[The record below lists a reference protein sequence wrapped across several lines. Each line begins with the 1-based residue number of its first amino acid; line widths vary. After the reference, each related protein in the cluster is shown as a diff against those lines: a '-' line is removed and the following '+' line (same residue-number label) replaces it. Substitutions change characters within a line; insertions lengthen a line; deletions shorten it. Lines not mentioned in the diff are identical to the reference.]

1 MRGEDVDMQGNPKQ
15 YSGEFVLTSNG
26 NIDFGEISPEIAS
39 LIKRQA
45 GKIRLRI
52 GKQDE
57 SSKENYGEAHIE
69 RTARLKDL
77 QAAGFNNARD
87 FVEYVCS
94 DYDAIYPNRSGLIVF
109 RRGPRFNTAYVQ
121 LVPSIDGDFYDVKT
135 VVSSSRNVVKN
146 KTPLWEKAQ

>member
-1 MRGEDVDMQGNPKQ
+1 MQKNPEQ

-52 GKQDE
+52 GKQVNGEKD
-57 SSKENYGEAHIE
+57 NFGEAHIE

-77 QAAGFNNARD
+77 QTSGFENARD
-87 FVEYVCS
+87 FVEYVCT
-94 DYDAIYPNRSGLIVF
+94 DYDAIYPNGIGLIVF
-109 RRGPRFNTAYVQ
+109 RKGNRFNTAYVQ
-121 LVPSIDGDFYDVKT
+121 LVPSQDGDFYDVKT

-146 KTPLWEKAQ
+146 KTPLWEKPKNGV